1 MAISSQAEALS
12 ILLTATS
19 GHLISINSSKV
30 EKWKSLSC
38 VQLFSIPWNSP
49 GQNTGVG
56 SLFLLQGIFPTQGL
70 NLGLLHC
77 RQILYQM
84 SHKWNPRMEPGSS
97 ALQVDSL
104 PVELSG
110 KPYFYFLTMSY
121 FMSQDFIQDT
131 MFYLIMISS
140 CLFSLLQSV
149 IASQTLP
156 VFQDLDS
163 FKAKY
168 SAE

>member
-1 MAISSQAEALS
+1 MEAILQARTLEWV
-12 ILLTATS
+12 AT
-19 GHLISINSSKV
+19 
-30 EKWKSLSC
+30 
-38 VQLFSIPWNSP
+38 PSP
-49 GQNTGVG
+49 GDVPIP
-56 SLFLLQGIFPTQGL
+56 GI
-70 NLGLLHC
+70 
-77 RQILYQM
+77 
-84 SHKWNPRMEPGSS
+84 EPGSS